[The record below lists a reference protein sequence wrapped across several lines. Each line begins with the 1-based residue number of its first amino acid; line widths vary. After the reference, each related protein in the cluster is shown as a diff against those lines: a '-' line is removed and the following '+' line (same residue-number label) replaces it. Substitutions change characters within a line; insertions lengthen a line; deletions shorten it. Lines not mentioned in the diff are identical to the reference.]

1 MLQRI
6 QQYPLQFSTHNGG
19 RTHPFVMA
27 AYSLRQQLDQGEGW
41 NWEQLGLSPIPD
53 NACRRT
59 DEIQFA
65 ELLQ

>member
-1 MLQRI
+1 
-6 QQYPLQFSTHNGG
+6 
-19 RTHPFVMA
+19 MA
-27 AYSLRQQLDQGEGW
+27 AYSLRQQPDQGEGW
-41 NWEQLGLSPIPD
+41 NRQQLGLSPIPD